1 MQLELTATE
10 ASVLADIL
18 ENSLGALREE
28 VYKAEVAE
36 YKAALKER
44 ERIIVS
50 LLARARGAVT

>member
-36 YKAALKER
+36 YKAVLKER

>member
-10 ASVLADIL
+10 ASVLADVL

-28 VYKAEVAE
+28 VYKAEVSE

-50 LLARARGAVT
+50 LLARARGAVS